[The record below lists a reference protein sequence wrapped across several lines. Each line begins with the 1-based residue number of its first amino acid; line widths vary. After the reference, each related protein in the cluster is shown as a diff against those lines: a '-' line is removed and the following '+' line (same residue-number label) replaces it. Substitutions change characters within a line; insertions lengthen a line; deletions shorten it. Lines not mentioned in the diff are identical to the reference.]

1 MGSIADISEVL
12 LELGLSS
19 SSTEEERAVVS
30 QAIARAEASVNH
42 HLRYD
47 PVQRM
52 RTEYYPQQVLS
63 YQPREGVWEADANQA
78 YLRDLS
84 EASTSELQ
92 LKHIPIRS
100 IASLHIDYDG
110 RGGAQVGS
118 FAAETLKVEGT
129 DYWPN
134 YDGVDSG
141 GSKLCKD
148 GILRS
153 IGRWP
158 QTPGTVKVVYM
169 AGYTAAELRGQDLVV
184 NAGQIVEAV
193 VVEACR
199 RVRRMFAMKK
209 RTGAGFAPGIVTSES
224 LGDYSYSIDASSAS
238 RLTSGSSDLSAEAV
252 DLLSGFVNWGWE
264 L

>member
-1 MGSIADISEVL
+1 MGSIVDISEVL

-19 SSTEEERAVVS
+19 SSTEEERAVAS
-30 QAIARAEASVNH
+30 QAIARVEASVIRY
-42 HLRYD
+42 LRYD
-47 PVQRM
+47 PVQRT
-52 RTEYYPQQVLS
+52 RTEYYPQRVSS
-63 YQPREGVWEADANQA
+63 YQPRQGVWEADANQA
-78 YLRDLS
+78 YLRELS

-100 IASLHIDYDG
+100 VTSLHVDYDG
-110 RGGAQVGS
+110 RSGAQAGS
-118 FAAETLKVEGT
+118 FAAESLKVEGT

-134 YDGVDSG
+134 YDGVDGSG
-141 GSKLCKD
+141 NKLCKD

-158 QTPGTVKVVYM
+158 QTPGTVKIVYV
-169 AGYTAAELRGQDLVV
+169 AGYTAAELHGQDLVV

-199 RVRRMFAMKK
+199 RVRKMFAMKK
-209 RTGAGFAPGIVTSES
+209 RTGAGFVPGVVTSES
-224 LGDYSYSIDASSAS
+224 LGDYSYSIDGSSAT
-238 RLTSGSSDLSAEAV
+238 RLTTSSADLSVEAV
-252 DLLSGFVNWGWE
+252 ELLSGFVNWGWE